1 MGQLVLAAKITH
13 VPSLMLSEEKGSPL
27 KAAREGAV
35 AALRELGR
43 RARERRVST
52 FVVFDTHWL
61 SNFGYHINAN
71 PRHRG
76 SFTSHEAPQMIQ
88 DLHYDLPGDSGA
100 RRGDRAK
107 RAERRTQ
114 RPRPQGG
121 EPRARI
127 RHHRSDALHEPR
139 RLGRRWSPSPR
150 RCSPRRRRA
159 ACSARRRGAQ
169 SRNPIERVAVLA
181 SGSLSHRLWP
191 NKKLGPDAWTS
202 VTSEFNRQ
210 VDLRVL
216 ELWQQRRY
224 REFIDMLPDYATK
237 CNGEGGMA
245 DTIMLFAALGW
256 YGYGGASE
264 QLCEYFASSGS
275 GQVNVEFHVDG

>member
-1 MGQLVLAAKITH
+1 MGEIVLAAKVTH
-13 VPSLMLSEEKGSPL
+13 VPSLMLSEVEGSPL
-27 KAAREGAV
+27 KAARAGAV
-35 AALRELGR
+35 GALRELGR
-43 RARERRVST
+43 RARDRRAST

-76 SFTSHEAPQMIQ
+76 AFTSHEAPHMIQ
-88 DLHYDLPGDSGA
+88 DLRYDLPGNTPLGDAIA
-100 RRGDRAK
+100 REAGSAGLNVTAHKIESLGLEYGTIVPMHYMNPDGWAKVVSIASPLFTSLEESRTLGEATARA
-107 RAERRTQ
+107 
-114 RPRPQGG
+114 
-121 EPRARI
+121 I
-127 RHHRSDALHEPR
+127 
-139 RLGRRWSPSPR
+139 
-150 RCSPRRRRA
+150 
-159 ACSARRRGAQ
+159 AQ
-169 SRNPIERVAVLA
+169 SDERVAVLA

-191 NKKLGPDAWTS
+191 NKNLGPEAWTS
-202 VTSEFNRQ
+202 VASEFNRQ

-256 YGYGGASE
+256 YDYQGDAE
-264 QLCEYFASSGS
+264 QLCDYFPSSGS
-275 GQVNVEFHVDG
+275 GQVNVEFHVGA

>member
-1 MGQLVLAAKITH
+1 MGQLVLAAKVSH
-13 VPSLMLSEEKGSPL
+13 VPSLMLSELEGSPL
-27 KAAREGAV
+27 RAAREGAV
-35 AALRELGR
+35 RALRQLGR

-71 PRHRG
+71 PHHRG

-88 DLHYDLPGDSGA
+88 DLHYDLPGDTALAEAIAGQAVEAGLNVIAHKVASLGLEYGTIVPMHFMNPDGWA
-100 RRGDRAK
+100 RVVSIATPLFTSVEESRLL
-107 RAERRTQ
+107 
-114 RPRPQGG
+114 G
-121 EPRARI
+121 EAT
-127 RHHRSDALHEPR
+127 
-139 RLGRRWSPSPR
+139 
-150 RCSPRRRRA
+150 RRA
-159 ACSARRRGAQ
+159 IERSG
-169 SRNPIERVAVLA
+169 ERVAILA

-191 NKKLGPDAWTS
+191 NRKLGPEAWTS
-202 VTSEFNRQ
+202 IASEFNRQ

-224 REFIDMLPDYATK
+224 REFIEMLPEYAVK

-256 YGYGGASE
+256 DGFDGAAE
-264 QLCEYFASSGS
+264 QLCEYFPSSGS
-275 GQVNVEFHVDG
+275 GQVNVEFHVVG